1 MMEILTINAKGKG
14 KRLGDNNQNGGQ
26 KTCNLKM
33 IASRR
38 KKINNCNTI
47 FLISLAFAC
56 FV

>member
-38 KKINNCNTI
+38 KKINKR
-47 FLISLAFAC
+47 FSR
-56 FV
+56 